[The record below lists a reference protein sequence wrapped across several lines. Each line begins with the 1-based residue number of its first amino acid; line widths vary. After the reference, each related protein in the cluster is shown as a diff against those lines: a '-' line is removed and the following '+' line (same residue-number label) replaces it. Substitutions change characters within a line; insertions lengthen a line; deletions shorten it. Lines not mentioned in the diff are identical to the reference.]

1 MKDNS
6 KTLVIFSPAFPANEQ
21 DNWLPWLQNTVLA
34 INNNFPELKVIVFS
48 FKYPDHIHSYKWK
61 GNDIFSFGRKGKN
74 KIATLLSWVRIFF
87 AFKKINKTNNIAGIL
102 SVWCGEC
109 AYLAKICTRSTG
121 IKHFTW
127 IVGQDARAGN
137 KYVKKIKPDGGQLV
151 AMSDFLQAEFYRNYK
166 IKPAQI
172 IPTGINTALYK
183 NGLTEKTIDI
193 LGVGSLSPL
202 KQYDVFIDVINAIK
216 KRMPNIRT
224 EICGDGEEK
233 NNLQKKIDS
242 LSLQEN
248 ILLLGELPHAEVTIK
263 MQQSKILLHTSA
275 YEGFGNIY
283 LEALYGGA
291 HVIGFTKAMNADI
304 KNWHVVRSKEEMI
317 EKAISLLMD
326 NNTQYEKVLYHTYDE
341 TATKL
346 VSLFV

>member
-21 DNWLPWLQNTVLA
+21 DNWLPWLQNIILA
-34 INNNFPELKVIVFS
+34 MNNDFPELKIIVFS
-48 FKYPDHIHSYKWK
+48 FKYPNHTHSYKWK
-61 GNDIFSFGRKGKN
+61 GNEIFSFGSKRKN
-74 KIATLLSWVRIFF
+74 KMATLLSRARIFF
-87 AFKKINKTNNIAGIL
+87 AFKKINKANKIAGVL
-102 SVWCGEC
+102 SIWCGEC

-137 KYVKKIKPDGGQLV
+137 EYVKKIQPDGRQLV

-166 IKPAQI
+166 IKPAHI
-172 IPTGINTALYK
+172 IPTGINTSLYK
-183 NGLTEKTIDI
+183 TELIEKTIDI

-202 KQYDVFIDVINAIK
+202 KQYDVFIDVIDAIK

-224 EICGDGEEK
+224 EICGGGEEK
-233 NNLQKKIDS
+233 DSLQKKIDS
-242 LSLQEN
+242 HSLQEN
-248 ILLLGELPHAEVTIK
+248 ILLHGELPHAEVTIK
-263 MQQSKILLHTSA
+263 MQQSKILLHTSM

-291 HVIGFTKAMNADI
+291 HVIGFTKAMNEAI

-317 EKAISLLMD
+317 EKAISLLTD
-326 NNTQYEKVLYHTYDE
+326 NNTRYERVLYHTYNE
-341 TATKL
+341 TAAKL